1 MSLQPEKTCSFFC
14 DVAANHNA
22 EIGIGVVDQLW
33 RHCLGLLLFSRVS
46 VNYIIKAIY

>member
-1 MSLQPEKTCSFFC
+1 MSLQPEKNMFIFLRRS
-14 DVAANHNA
+14 ANHNA